1 MKFRLYPNK
10 SYLILPPPP
19 ALGSVRQDS
28 DDPLTLAANVLQHLL
43 YTLLATAD
51 RPSIPQKTLPS
62 SVSNIGL
69 CNQFMILKKNT
80 INIR

>member
-10 SYLILPPPP
+10 NYLILPPPP
-19 ALGSVRQDS
+19 AALGSVRQDS

-51 RPSIPQKTLPS
+51 RPSIPQKTLRSTKS
-62 SVSNIGL
+62 SD
-69 CNQFMILKKNT
+69 
-80 INIR
+80 

>member
-10 SYLILPPPP
+10 SYLILPPHPP

-43 YTLLATAD
+43 YTLLAIAD
-51 RPSIPQKTLPS
+51 RPSIP
-62 SVSNIGL
+62 
-69 CNQFMILKKNT
+69 
-80 INIR
+80 

>member
-10 SYLILPPPP
+10 SYLILPPP

-51 RPSIPQKTLPS
+51 RPSIPQKTLRSTKS
-62 SVSNIGL
+62 SD
-69 CNQFMILKKNT
+69 
-80 INIR
+80 